1 MTTKLTPPQARE
13 DRDVIEHAAGLAEG
27 GTLQR
32 LRRRRS
38 SVVDHAQATLLA
50 LVDPDDPGHLSL
62 VERAALAFRVA
73 VVNEERELA
82 AWYRQRLVEVG
93 APAELIDAVRERPLA
108 TGQTAAGAA
117 GPPGQAA
124 ARPGGH
130 PLFPHRLAVILD
142 HVDRVAVEPG
152 EVGPEHI
159 RALEAVGL
167 SEPEIVTVS
176 QIAAFVSYQTR
187 VTAGLREI
195 AALP

>member
-1 MTTKLTPPQARE
+1 MTMKLTPPHDRE

-27 GTLQR
+27 DKLQR

-38 SVVDHAQATLLA
+38 TVVDHAQATLLA
-50 LVDPDDPGHLSL
+50 LVDPDDPGNLSL
-62 VERAALAFRVA
+62 IERAALAFRVA
-73 VVNEERELA
+73 VVNEERELT
-82 AWYRQRLVEVG
+82 AWYRHRLVQVG
-93 APAELIDAVRERPLA
+93 APAALIDAVRERPLA
-108 TGQTAAGAA
+108 TGQQGKAATH
-117 GPPGQAA
+117 PD
-124 ARPGGH
+124 GH
-130 PLFPHRLAVILD
+130 PLLPSRLAVILD

-159 RALEAVGL
+159 RTLEAAGL

-187 VTAGLREI
+187 VITGLREI